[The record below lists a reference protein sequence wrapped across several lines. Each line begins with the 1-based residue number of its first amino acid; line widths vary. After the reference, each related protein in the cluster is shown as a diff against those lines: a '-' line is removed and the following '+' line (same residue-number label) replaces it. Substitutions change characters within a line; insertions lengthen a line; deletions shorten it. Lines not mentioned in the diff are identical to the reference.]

1 MLISSN
7 ERPQLQYTLWHF
19 NFHVFKT
26 FLIPLFHKIF
36 EVFWPLELHN
46 AVMEIVPRQ
55 YHTKFDNKDVQS
67 TILTILVENQIL
79 MLSGKWSKYGPKNGA
94 YFIKV
99 AYRRYHF
106 RETFVSGK
114 VFATMHLRKKLV
126 SNFRN
131 PDSDYIISRFFEIFE
146 TLSYMVHS

>member
-1 MLISSN
+1 MAESIHVLWYLKLILALSIVRLII
-7 ERPQLQYTLWHF
+7 ECQMIVWHRCCRQLRR
-19 NFHVFKT
+19 
-26 FLIPLFHKIF
+26 
-36 EVFWPLELHN
+36 HN
-46 AVMEIVPRQ
+46 AVWELSKIVPRQ
-55 YHTKFDNKDVQS
+55 CHTKFDNKDVQS

-131 PDSDYIISRFFEIFE
+131 PDSDYIISRFLKIF
-146 TLSYMVHS
+146 